1 MWTLLYRDLWCPIWP
16 NLAASGIC
24 LPIAFVWHHRKIK
37 AHVTKAM
44 EAVRSSD
51 RDA

>member
-1 MWTLLYRDLWCPIWP
+1 LLYRDLWCPIWP

-37 AHVTKAM
+37 AHISNEIAKA
-44 EAVRSSD
+44 VSSGDRST
-51 RDA
+51 